1 MLKYDNLSL
10 DEFKEL
16 QNLYDSIETLETLFH
31 NSNSNGG
38 VVEWDEFVQVV
49 ENVIN
54 NYNILKYEEEE

>member
-16 QNLYDSIETLETLFH
+16 QNLYDSIETLEMLFH

-49 ENVIN
+49 ENVVN
-54 NYNILKYEEEE
+54 NYNTLKEDSK